1 MSRGRNPGK
10 TNASATAAPETK
22 AGRET
27 FSTDAACVRFS
38 QVKDG
43 NSTQHT
49 FAFTCFSFSLCRA
62 FHGKVLFVL
71 LSETLPLAG
80 WAGLL
85 TARNVSLPSSSF
97 SSRLGARFR
106 RHRVQMTAVDAR
118 RSSLPLG
125 LCVCVCARARAPPRP
140 SLALSVCVSVC
151 RYVCTCVC
159 VRVRRAHMRERL
171 RL

>member
-80 WAGLL
+80 WAVLKSIDLANAVILVFVFFEKEKVFLFKTCWDVGFSDFTYFLL
-85 TARNVSLPSSSF
+85 SSIPHAPSRSNDYVDEVGGF
-97 SSRLGARFR
+97 
-106 RHRVQMTAVDAR
+106 HRI
-118 RSSLPLG
+118 LI
-125 LCVCVCARARAPPRP
+125 
-140 SLALSVCVSVC
+140 
-151 RYVCTCVC
+151 CTLNSPN
-159 VRVRRAHMRERL
+159 ASP
-171 RL
+171 